1 MTKAELIRFVAAESK
16 ITQAQAEEV
25 LVVVAKAMTKDL
37 SSGEGRFILPGCGI
51 FKITTRK
58 AYEGIHPKTR
68 ELIDVPEKTT
78 VKFKPAK
85 LLLESLA

>member
-1 MTKAELIRFVAAESK
+1 MTKAELIKFIADEGK
-16 ITQAQAEEV
+16 ITRTLAEEV
-25 LVVVAKAMTKDL
+25 LGLVAKAMTKDL
-37 SSGEGRFILPGCGI
+37 TGGEGRFILPGCGI